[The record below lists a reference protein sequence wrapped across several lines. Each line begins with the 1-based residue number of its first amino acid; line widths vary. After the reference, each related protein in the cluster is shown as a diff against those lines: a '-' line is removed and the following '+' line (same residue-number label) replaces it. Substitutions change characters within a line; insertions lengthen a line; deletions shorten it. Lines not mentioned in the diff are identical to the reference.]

1 MNEHL
6 AKAFNPYQPI
16 EWMMDKEYT
25 LKQMIIFWSK
35 RQIEAIQENDMA
47 AAYDIQTNTLPK
59 CWSLYKEELGNRI
72 VKEN

>member
-16 EWMMDKEYT
+16 EWMMDEEYT

-35 RQIEAIQENDMA
+35 RQIEAIQEDDMA

-59 CWSLYKEELGNRI
+59 CWSLYKEAIGNRI
-72 VKEN
+72 VKEK